1 MAEEKQEEQKPPDL
15 VIQIRL
21 TQEGFAVTGEVIKN
35 EPIALFMLGKAID
48 TVKAF
53 HVKQNTPVIQKGG
66 MVNFARRLFK

>member
-21 TQEGFAVTGEVIKN
+21 TQEGFTVTGEVIKN

>member
-66 MVNFARRLFK
+66 MVNFARKLFK